1 MRVLA
6 IGDVHGCLG
15 PLDDLLAWV
24 KPAPDDLVVTLGDY
38 VDRGPDSRGVI
49 DRLIGLKRSGAKL
62 VCLRGNHEV
71 MMFEAWKGGYAEKKM
86 WLSVGG
92 VQTLGSY
99 GTVPGKSGTFQTV
112 PREHWEFL
120 EHNLLDYYETD
131 RNIFVHATVLCGF
144 DLDEQPDY
152 ALYWEFLG
160 DAMRH
165 HSGKTVVCGHTAQ
178 KSGVPRVVPGAVCID
193 TFAHGGGW
201 LTCLD
206 VATGRY
212 WQADLL
218 GRRRE
223 GRVDYEE

>member
-6 IGDVHGCLG
+6 IGDVHGCLA
-15 PLDDLLAWV
+15 PFDDLLAWV
-24 KPAPDDLVVTLGDY
+24 NPAPDDLIVTLGDY
-38 VDRGPDSRGVI
+38 VDRGPDSRGII
-49 DRLIGLKRSGAKL
+49 DRLIGLKRSGMKL
-62 VCLRGNHEV
+62 VCLRGNHEI
-71 MMFEAWKGGYAEKKM
+71 MMLEAWKGGRSEKKM

-99 GTVPGKSGTFQTV
+99 GLLPGRSGTFETV

-131 RNIFVHATVLCGF
+131 THIFVHAGVLCGF
-144 DLDEQPDY
+144 DLDDQPDY
-152 ALYWEFLG
+152 ALYWDFLG

-165 HSGKTVVCGHTAQ
+165 QSGRTVICGHTSQ
-178 KSGVPRVVPGAVCID
+178 KSGVPKVVPGAVCVD
-193 TFAHGGGW
+193 TYAHGGGW

-206 VATGRY
+206 AATGRY

-223 GRVDYEE
+223 GRVEYEE